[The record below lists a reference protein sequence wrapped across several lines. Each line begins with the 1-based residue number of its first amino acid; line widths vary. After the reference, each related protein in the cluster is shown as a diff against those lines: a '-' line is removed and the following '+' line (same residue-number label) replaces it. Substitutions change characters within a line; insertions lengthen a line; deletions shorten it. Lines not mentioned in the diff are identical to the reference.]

1 MVFGFD
7 PRKLI
12 KDQQEEEKKKVETAI
27 ERQERLDKMAEET
40 EAYVRKQSNIKES
53 LDKAARAIREVKYA
67 EKYGLDKWFE
77 AKKKQDPEFE
87 LPDPFNLFGDTK
99 SKTLEEEY
107 GDKEKIKPQFA
118 SYMLDG
124 TTGPIE
130 SKSIIDPFAGE
141 IGQLESITNGLRP
154 KRKKTRSLKYPI
166 RLTYLVMPNLKQ
178 WKKNTGMTM
187 RLNLSLQFMKQQ
199 EQQVC

>member
-1 MVFGFD
+1 MVQKLVFD
-7 PRKLI
+7 PQILI
-12 KDQQEEEKKKVETAI
+12 EEEKEKEKQRVETAI

-67 EKYGLDKWFE
+67 EKYGLDKWAE

-87 LPDPFNLFGDTK
+87 LPDPFGLFDDTK

-118 SYMLDG
+118 TYETDG
-124 TTGPIE
+124 ATG
-130 SKSIIDPFAGE
+130 
-141 IGQLESITNGLRP
+141 L
-154 KRKKTRSLKYPI
+154 LK
-166 RLTYLVMPNLKQ
+166 N
-178 WKKNTGMTM
+178 
-187 RLNLSLQFMKQQ
+187 
-199 EQQVC
+199 